1 MRLIRRLRFF
11 RSLQWR
17 LVTIFILIAFVL
29 MSTAAVSL
37 NLFVESFYYNT
48 FKQGLEG
55 GFERGFLNPGEDATE
70 EDAERIVRH
79 YSSNK
84 ANAMLDFYLN
94 DHKTFTILDGRTNE
108 VKFSDERSFSQDWES
123 LSLEIQKSKN
133 YLKALAGEIGD
144 SESLFIVGN
153 KEYFDYARPIE
164 NTPLIFYFR
173 YDREEWAGLMD
184 EFNKIIQLS
193 FLIAIILSLL
203 FGYVLSKT
211 ITVPIVNLMHRARK
225 IASGDFGRVLEVK
238 SDDEIGKLTKAFN
251 YMASELKKNLNEVS
265 REKNKIETILNYMT
279 DGIIAFN
286 LKGEVIHINP
296 VLKVMLG
303 IKEEWDMNFN
313 EFSKRYDLG
322 VSIEEISYLETYK
335 TKEVN
340 TTIGDKYVKVYFAI
354 FTDENKKP
362 DGVIAVFHDVT
373 EQQKLDEM
381 RREFVANVSHELR
394 TPLTS
399 IKSYSETLLEGA
411 LEDKETATKFL
422 SVINSEADRMTRL
435 VKDLLQLS
443 RLDNNQMKWNI
454 TKFSLEKLVRDCIQK
469 LEISANE
476 KDQTIECYKIGDVE
490 DVEADRD
497 RIEQVL
503 INILSNAMKYTPK
516 GGKISI
522 YVGKMYSSVY
532 VKVKDSGIGIP
543 KEDLPR
549 IFERFYRT
557 DKARSREMGGT
568 GLGLAIAKEIIEAHN
583 GEISVTSD
591 IGKGTEFTIK
601 LPVKCGL

>member
-435 VKDLLQLS
+435 VKD
-443 RLDNNQMKWNI
+443 
-454 TKFSLEKLVRDCIQK
+454 
-469 LEISANE
+469 
-476 KDQTIECYKIGDVE
+476 
-490 DVEADRD
+490 
-497 RIEQVL
+497 
-503 INILSNAMKYTPK
+503 
-516 GGKISI
+516 
-522 YVGKMYSSVY
+522 
-532 VKVKDSGIGIP
+532 
-543 KEDLPR
+543 
-549 IFERFYRT
+549 
-557 DKARSREMGGT
+557 
-568 GLGLAIAKEIIEAHN
+568 
-583 GEISVTSD
+583 
-591 IGKGTEFTIK
+591 
-601 LPVKCGL
+601 

>member
-1 MRLIRRLRFF
+1 
-11 RSLQWR
+11 QWR